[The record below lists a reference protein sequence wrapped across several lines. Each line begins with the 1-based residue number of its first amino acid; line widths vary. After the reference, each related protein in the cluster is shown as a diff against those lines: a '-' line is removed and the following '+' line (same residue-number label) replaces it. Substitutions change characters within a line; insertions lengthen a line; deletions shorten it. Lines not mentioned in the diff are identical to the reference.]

1 MWTEVMNVFLF
12 QDVNK
17 VTHTHTLRETQQ
29 RSHSAAESHRD
40 SFLLEGT
47 PLFILLS
54 SAMYQSK

>member
-17 VTHTHTLRETQQ
+17 VTHTHASERHNSAVTVLLRATET
-29 RSHSAAESHRD
+29 
-40 SFLLEGT
+40 FLLEGT

>member
-12 QDVNK
+12 QDVN
-17 VTHTHTLRETQQ
+17 TLRETQQ